1 MNFITHMTGCGR
13 TVVLSAAK
21 DLGRGRFDLG
31 KVSTSPLPGPSM
43 EPVLTGRSVRGG
55 IIGPGSS
62 FRRLLV
68 VVAALALVASLAV
81 PAAALAQDEFEVRPK
96 FDDQVGP
103 FKVVFITTPFFTA
116 VGQTHF
122 TVKIREAATDEP
134 VDGAIVKIRADHDE
148 EESIEVRALNTPDD
162 EESYKANMTLM
173 EPGGWTFVIDVDKEG
188 LEPIS
193 LEVPVLVAEP
203 ALPAGEAGTFVW
215 ILVFVALI
223 GGVLFLWN
231 KSRKTG
237 ETDSIVRHR

>member
-1 MNFITHMTGCGR
+1 MG
-13 TVVLSAAK
+13 L
-21 DLGRGRFDLG
+21 DLTKYRNGLIVGFALA
-31 KVSTSPLPGPSM
+31 L
-43 EPVLTGRSVRGG
+43 
-55 IIGPGSS
+55 
-62 FRRLLV
+62 
-68 VVAALALVASLAV
+68 AALALAASLAV
-81 PAAALAQDEFEVRPK
+81 PAPALAQDFEIRPK

-103 FKVVFITTPFFTA
+103 FKVVFITEPFFTA
-116 VGQTHF
+116 VGQVHLTL
-122 TVKIREAATDEP
+122 KLSEAATGEP

-162 EESYKANMTLM
+162 EETYKANMTLM
-173 EPGGWTFVIDVDKEG
+173 ESGVWTFVIDVDKEG

-193 LEVPVLVAEP
+193 FEVPVLVAEP

-237 ETDSIVRHR
+237 ETDSIVRRR